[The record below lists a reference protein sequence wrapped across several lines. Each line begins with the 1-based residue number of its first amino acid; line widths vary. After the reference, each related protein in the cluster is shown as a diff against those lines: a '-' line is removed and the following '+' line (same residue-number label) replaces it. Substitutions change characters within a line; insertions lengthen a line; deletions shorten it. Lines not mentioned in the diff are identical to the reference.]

1 MQDVQDAVVLHDH
14 VMAVGEG
21 HSWNA
26 VSCQQHRTRES
37 TLGGEP
43 TEKEFGRALDTQPS
57 GSRTDTD
64 SCLSVVQIMDWK
76 AAGPHQTDWRVTVLP
91 FNTAYLPLIGVI
103 LRPTKERC
111 HSFYR

>member
-43 TEKEFGRALDTQPS
+43 TEKQFGRALDTQAS

-64 SCLSVVQIMDWK
+64 SLLICSPNQELEGLRDASNRVQGPSFPSTQHISPRSV
-76 AAGPHQTDWRVTVLP
+76 
-91 FNTAYLPLIGVI
+91 
-103 LRPTKERC
+103 
-111 HSFYR
+111 